1 MTHISKVVATV
12 MNTAML
18 VVAGVYMT
26 HTQEVKYQDVPM
38 GSETVGLSPV
48 ELPDVRVLLNRWS
61 GSCPKPIYPQF
72 DQDLLDASEEFNIEP
87 DALFVVVKA
96 ESACDVEAIG
106 ELGEVGLGQIYP
118 KAWKNKIP
126 KVLELSSWN
135 DITAPRQNLRAA
147 AFILSD
153 CIARKGLQKGFSCYN
168 GRGIKAE
175 RYGASRF
182 VEFKKFHY

>member
-1 MTHISKVVATV
+1 

-26 HTQEVKYQDVPM
+26 HTQEVRI
-38 GSETVGLSPV
+38 SA
-48 ELPDVRVLLNRWS
+48 ELRH
-61 GSCPKPIYPQF
+61 F
-72 DQDLLDASEEFNIEP
+72 EFFRRSSADI
-87 DALFVVVKA
+87 VVKA

-135 DITAPRQNLRAA
+135 DIMVPRQNLRAA

-153 CIARKGLQKGFSCYN
+153 CIARKGLQKGFTCYN